1 VSLGLTGSSAPWQ
14 NSPTGSRDSEQA
26 LRRDGAPIHSWHLR
40 HVGRLAGGVAAL
52 SAYHAPAV
60 VLSWL
65 GRQGTRAVAALI
77 VIGIAMPSIGR
88 LLKPFVTEAVF
99 LLLCI
104 AFLLVD
110 AAAFRIYLRRPTI
123 VLAATAWTSLVIPT
137 LFGASYLAFG
147 LNDQSPDLF
156 LALVLQA
163 IASPLMAAPAFAAL
177 MGLDATLV
185 LCTMVTSTAL
195 LPVTAPL
202 FAYAF
207 IGPALTLSPL
217 ALGLK
222 LFAMLAGSAL
232 VGFTMRWFAGPTA
245 IERQKEA
252 ISGFNILVLFVFVAA
267 VMESV
272 AARLLSTPMITIGLA
287 ALAFVV
293 FFAVLCLTT
302 LVFAS
307 AGRER
312 ALTVGFMASQRNVG
326 LMLAAS
332 GGALPDLTWLYFAF
346 SYFPIYVSPLLLQP
360 LARRMIARA
369 QKEGSP

>member
-1 VSLGLTGSSAPWQ
+1 MSMEFL
-14 NSPTGSRDSEQA
+14 SRLVLD
-26 LRRDGAPIHSWHLR
+26 
-40 HVGRLAGGVAAL
+40 
-52 SAYHAPAV
+52 APAA

-77 VIGIAMPSIGR
+77 VIGIAMPSIGAI
-88 LLKPFVTEAVF
+88 LKPFVTEAVF
-99 LLLCI
+99 VLLCI
-104 AFLLVD
+104 AFLRVD

-123 VLAATAWTSLVIPT
+123 VLAATTWTSLVIPT

-147 LNDQSPDLF
+147 LKDQSPDLF

-163 IASPLMAAPAFAAL
+163 IASPLMAAPALAAL

-195 LPVTAPL
+195 LPFTAPL

-222 LFAMLAGSAL
+222 LFAILAGSAL
-232 VGFTMRWFAGPTA
+232 VGFTVRRIAGLTA
-245 IERQKEA
+245 IEWQKER
-252 ISGFNILVLFVFVAA
+252 IDGFNILVLFVFVAA
-267 VMESV
+267 IMESV
-272 AARLLSTPMITIGLA
+272 AARFLATPMITIGLA

-302 LVFAS
+302 LLFAS

-312 ALTVGFMASQRNVG
+312 ALTLGFMASQRNVG
-326 LMLAAS
+326 LMLAAT

-346 SYFPIYVSPLLLQP
+346 SYFPIYLSPLLLEP
-360 LARRMIARA
+360 LARRIIAARA
-369 QKEGSP
+369 QTTPTPPRGPTT

>member
-1 VSLGLTGSSAPWQ
+1 MEFL
-14 NSPTGSRDSEQA
+14 SRLVLD
-26 LRRDGAPIHSWHLR
+26 
-40 HVGRLAGGVAAL
+40 
-52 SAYHAPAV
+52 APAA

-77 VIGIAMPSIGR
+77 VIGIVMPPIGA

-99 LLLCI
+99 VLLCI
-104 AFLLVD
+104 AFLSVD
-110 AAAFRIYLRRPTI
+110 AAAFRNYLGRPTI
-123 VLAATAWTSLVIPT
+123 VLAATASTSVVIPT

-147 LNDQSPDLF
+147 LKDHSPDLF

-163 IASPLMAAPAFAAL
+163 IAPPLMAAPAFAAL

-195 LPVTAPL
+195 LPFTAPL

-207 IGPALTLSPL
+207 IGPALILSPL

-222 LFAMLAGSAL
+222 LFAILAGSAL
-232 VGFTMRWFAGPTA
+232 VGFTVRRIAGVA
-245 IERQKEA
+245 VIERQKEK
-252 ISGFNILVLFVFVAA
+252 INGFNILVLFVFIAA
-267 VMESV
+267 IMESV
-272 AARLLSTPMITIGLA
+272 AARFLATPMITIGLA
-287 ALAFVV
+287 ALAFMV

-302 LVFAS
+302 LLFAP

-312 ALTVGFMASQRNVG
+312 ALTLGFMASQRNVG
-326 LMLAAS
+326 LMLAAT

-346 SYFPIYVSPLLLQP
+346 SYFPIYLSPLLLQP
-360 LARRMIARA
+360 LAQRIIARGRLLPHR
-369 QKEGSP
+369 QKGQPHDK

>member
-1 VSLGLTGSSAPWQ
+1 MEFLSRLVLDAP
-14 NSPTGSRDSEQA
+14 
-26 LRRDGAPIHSWHLR
+26 
-40 HVGRLAGGVAAL
+40 AAL
-52 SAYHAPAV
+52 
-60 VLSWL
+60 LSWL

-77 VIGIAMPSIGR
+77 VIGIVTPPIGA

-99 LLLCI
+99 VLLCI
-104 AFLLVD
+104 AFLRVD
-110 AAAFRIYLRRPTI
+110 AAALRGYLGCPKI
-123 VLAATAWTSLVIPT
+123 VLGATAWTSLVIPA
-137 LFGASYLAFG
+137 LFGASYLALG
-147 LNDQSPDLF
+147 LKDQSPDLF

-185 LCTMVTSTAL
+185 LCTMVMSTAL
-195 LPVTAPL
+195 LPFTAPL

-207 IGPALTLSPL
+207 IGPAPF

-222 LFAMLAGSAL
+222 LFAILAGSAL
-232 VGFTMRWFAGPTA
+232 VGLTVRRIAGLAA
-245 IERQKEA
+245 IERQKER
-252 ISGFNILVLFVFVAA
+252 IDGFNILVLFVFIAA

-272 AARLLSTPMITIGLA
+272 AGRFLATPMITIGLA

-302 LVFAS
+302 LLFAS

-312 ALTVGFMASQRNVG
+312 ALTLGFMASQRNVG
-326 LMLAAS
+326 LMLAAT

-346 SYFPIYVSPLLLQP
+346 CYFPIYLSPLLLQP
-360 LARRMIARA
+360 LARRIIARA
-369 QKEGSP
+369 QTAPTPPRAPTV